1 MYTSSTID
9 RLQRGVAMALLML
22 VEAGHRAILSAIE
35 TGASWEGG
43 RKGRRNGQLTVVFG
57 HGTETQT
64 MA

>member
-43 RKGRRNGQLTVVFG
+43 GRGG
-57 HGTETQT
+57 GT
-64 MA
+64 AS